1 MAKKYKVVYDRK
13 DCIGAAACTAVS
25 KMWVIKDGGDGKADL
40 ENSESKQNNDV
51 QERIIGEIQL
61 EEMME
66 TARVCPVNIIHI
78 YDLETGEKI
87 IW

>member
-1 MAKKYKVVYDRK
+1 MAKKYKIVYERK

-25 KMWVIKDGGDGKADL
+25 KLWVIKERGDGKADL
-40 ENSESKQNNDV
+40 LGSESKQNNDI
-51 QERIIGEIQL
+51 QEKIIDENQL

-66 TARVCPVNIIHI
+66 AARVCPVNVIHI

-87 IW
+87 I

>member
-1 MAKKYKVVYDRK
+1 MPKRYKVVYDRK

-25 KMWVIKDGGDGKADL
+25 KMFVIKDNGDGKADL
-40 ENSESKQNNDV
+40 LNSQPKQDNLV
-51 QERIIGEIQL
+51 QEKIIEEAEL

-66 TARVCPVNIIHI
+66 AARGCPGNIIHI

-87 IW
+87 I